1 MKPESELKNN
11 YTSLVPAV
19 EQAARI
25 LKYLASAPEL
35 KVNLTD
41 ISRTVGI
48 HKSKGYAILNTLLK
62 FGLISK
68 DAEGKLYSL
77 GHGLISLGQK
87 ALNNVNYKNVSKPIL
102 MALARETQCTAF
114 FGVIADERLVIT
126 ALEQSGQPVES
137 MIKVGYTRP
146 LFFRAHGKVI
156 FAHLPEEERE
166 RVLKSKKFYF
176 YDDSSEFDYDR
187 LKRELNAIRRKGFA
201 VQILPV
207 QTNPRIKVLAS
218 VVLGSNNSP
227 IGSLFI
233 MGFFTKSATPIYGAK
248 LAEAARKLSTLL
260 GADMTLSTENS

>member
-1 MKPESELKNN
+1 MKPKSKLKNS

-25 LKYLASAPEL
+25 LKYLASTPEL
-35 KVNLTD
+35 RVNLTD

-48 HKSKGYAILNTLLK
+48 HKSKGYAILNTLQK
-62 FGLISK
+62 FGFISR

-87 ALNNVNYKNVSKPIL
+87 ALDNVNYKNVSKPRL
-102 MALARETQCTAF
+102 TALARETQCTAF
-114 FGVIADERLVIT
+114 FGVIVDDKLVIA

-166 RVLKSKKFYF
+166 RLLTSKKLQFYEE
-176 YDDSSEFDYDR
+176 SSEINDNQ
-187 LKRELNAIRRKGFA
+187 LKQELNSIRRKGFA
-201 VQILPV
+201 MQILPV

-218 VVLGSNNSP
+218 VVLGPNHSP

-248 LAEAARKLSTLL
+248 LAEAASKLSTLL
-260 GADMTLSTENS
+260 GADMTLSTENL